1 MTPCLSVYL
10 PESLQ
15 ALQCRITANAS
26 TDIPGNWPLA
36 FRGSDPGGSKHR
48 HYRRRRVVGPK
59 MRLPVGRRKPSNRR
73 YDTCSLDNDDVLI
86 VKGGADVQEI
96 EGKRFKKSGKVYN

>member
-48 HYRRRRVVGPK
+48 YYRRRRVVGPK
-59 MRLPVGRRKPSNRR
+59 MRLPVGRRKPSNRK
-73 YDTCSLDNDDVLI
+73 YDTCSLDNNDVLI
-86 VKGGADVQEI
+86 VKGGGSADVQEI
-96 EGKRFKKSGKVYN
+96 EGKGSRKVV